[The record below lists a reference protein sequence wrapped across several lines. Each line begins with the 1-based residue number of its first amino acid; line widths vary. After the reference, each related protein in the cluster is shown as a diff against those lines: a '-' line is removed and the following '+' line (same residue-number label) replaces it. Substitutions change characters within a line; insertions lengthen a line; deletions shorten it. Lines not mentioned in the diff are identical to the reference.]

1 MRIASE
7 YIDRD
12 ESRER
17 AGSVATMFATNHA
30 SSNAT
35 RVARNSSMFD
45 CEEGRKQTNNIFER
59 EDADEATS
67 GARELHVWIDWVL
80 REHTNL
86 WLKKSK
92 KETTIN

>member
-1 MRIASE
+1 
-7 YIDRD
+7 
-12 ESRER
+12 
-17 AGSVATMFATNHA
+17 
-30 SSNAT
+30 
-35 RVARNSSMFD
+35 MFD